1 MGSSGLGRHRAELEH
16 ELFLPSDPDLMVKGW
31 GAGEYRTAIAIAI
44 RTGDRRM
51 MKAAATRSIAYF
63 TANCQL
69 LGSVGSIEMR
79 AVRRGARW
87 SSALHRL
94 EEPWDERN
102 RDAEILAPASDPQ
115 EDVMGCGRE
124 RDHGMLDGVFCHRS
138 RSARAE
144 NGDGQGAVSVKRGS
158 LSR

>member
-1 MGSSGLGRHRAELEH
+1 
-16 ELFLPSDPDLMVKGW
+16 MVKGW
-31 GAGEYRTAIAIAI
+31 GAEECRTAIAIAI

-51 MKAAATRSIAYF
+51 IMKAAATRSIAYF

-69 LGSVGSIEMR
+69 GVGGLYRDER
-79 AVRRGARW
+79 QPAEVLDGHL
-87 SSALHRL
+87 LHRL

-124 RDHGMLDGVFCHRS
+124 RDHGMLDGVFSTTCS
-138 RSARAE
+138 RSQPRAE
-144 NGDGQGAVSVKRGS
+144 NGDGQGAVSVRRGS